1 MNAPEGSQRP
11 SSTPPAV
18 VIEGIAGSPGFAI
31 GQAVVLEGGRVGV
44 VQRRIKAHQVDEE
57 LRRFDAAIEHTTLG
71 LREVTEK
78 LRGRAG
84 GAETSIL
91 EAYLLMATDSTLR
104 GEVERHV
111 RIDRQCVEWALDTAI
126 QEMCAQLRDADDPY
140 LAERSHDFEF
150 IRDRILRALTGRAR
164 TSVIPDSPE
173 PVVLVARDLSP
184 AETATLS
191 KERVLGLVTELGTRT
206 SHTAILARAL
216 EIPAVVGAEGVLER
230 VASGDTVAVEHES
243 EHRGPDGELVAAAS
257 SELWTLRRGLIV
269 EWHVYQARLDG

>member
-1 MNAPEGSQRP
+1 
-11 SSTPPAV
+11 
-18 VIEGIAGSPGFAI
+18 
-31 GQAVVLEGGRVGV
+31 
-44 VQRRIKAHQVDEE
+44 
-57 LRRFDAAIEHTTLG
+57 
-71 LREVTEK
+71 
-78 LRGRAG
+78 
-84 GAETSIL
+84 
-91 EAYLLMATDSTLR
+91 
-104 GEVERHV
+104 
-111 RIDRQCVEWALDTAI
+111 DTAI

-191 KERVLGLVTELGTRT
+191 KEPVLGLVTELGTRT

-230 VASGDTVAVEHES
+230 VASGDTVAV
-243 EHRGPDGELVAAAS
+243 DGLHGHV
-257 SELWTLRRGLIV
+257 IV
-269 EWHVYQARLDG
+269 G